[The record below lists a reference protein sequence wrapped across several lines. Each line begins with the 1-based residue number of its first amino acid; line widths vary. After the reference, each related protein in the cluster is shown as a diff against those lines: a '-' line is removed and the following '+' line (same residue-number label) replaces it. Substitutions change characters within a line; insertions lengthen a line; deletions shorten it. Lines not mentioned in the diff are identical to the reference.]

1 MRQYLAKQH
10 ACCKRLL
17 TLLFVCVSYICVLQ
31 MYTFPDWKK
40 HRSSYRYVHHM
51 HTILE

>member
-1 MRQYLAKQH
+1 MFFA
-10 ACCKRLL
+10 ADCA
-17 TLLFVCVSYICVLQ
+17 TGVQ

-51 HTILE
+51 NTILE